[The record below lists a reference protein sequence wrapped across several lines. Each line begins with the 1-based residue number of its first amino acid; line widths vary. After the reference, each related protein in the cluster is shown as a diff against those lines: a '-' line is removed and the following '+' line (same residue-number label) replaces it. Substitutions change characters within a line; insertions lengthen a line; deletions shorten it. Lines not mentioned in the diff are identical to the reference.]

1 MYLTDSHDNL
11 HFRLKK
17 ELIMT
22 VVNIKEQ
29 VQKEKWKTCA
39 ALSHWGKLH

>member
-1 MYLTDSHDNL
+1 LTDSHDNL

-22 VVNIKEQ
+22 LVTTKEQ
-29 VQKEKWKTCA
+29 FKKEKQKTSA
-39 ALSHWGKLH
+39 AWSD